1 MQREVEVTFKS
12 KVDDLELEFIY
23 DGLLIEEDN
32 KILRYTEEIDDKAVD
47 TAVFIDD
54 TIMINRSNGVEMF
67 QEFIEGEATVMD
79 YSVGGMS
86 FNIIVNTET
95 IVNEDNYLKIVY
107 STELGEAVQNHEIEI
122 YYSWL

>member
-23 DGLLIEEDN
+23 DGVLIEDEH
-32 KILRYTEEIDDKAVD
+32 KILQYTEEIDNQAVD
-47 TAVFIDD
+47 TAVIFDD

-67 QEFIEGEATVMD
+67 QEFVEGESTVMD
-79 YSVGGMS
+79 YSVNGLT
-86 FNIIVNTET
+86 FNIIVNTKE
-95 IVNEDNYLKIVY
+95 IVNKDNYLKITY

-122 YYSWL
+122 YYA

>member
-122 YYSWL
+122 YYS

>member
-23 DGLLIEEDN
+23 DGVLIEDEH
-32 KILRYTEEIDDKAVD
+32 KILQYTEEIDNQAVD
-47 TAVFIDD
+47 TAVIFDD

-67 QEFIEGEATVMD
+67 QEFVEGESTVMD
-79 YSVGGMS
+79 YSVNGLT
-86 FNIIVNTET
+86 FNIIVNTKE
-95 IVNEDNYLKIVY
+95 IVNKDNYLKIIY

-122 YYSWL
+122 YYA